1 VRPGPFPLVPAAIV
15 LAALSACT
23 NSSAGTDGVRSPAQP
38 ETSASPVSR
47 GETFTRDDVSFSYP
61 SRWKAFTVSDSSA
74 STGSQ
79 VWSRA
84 FGIDGRNLVGV
95 SAFELGVSITEA
107 NLQARSE
114 SIRSQLDNLF
124 AQAGGSLDGGP
135 TPQEM
140 GGLPGLSFTGTA
152 KNPNG
157 RTVHS
162 RLILAF
168 EGKTE
173 FFVNCQYDEQ
183 GRKRIL
189 SGCDRI
195 VSTFTVGG

>member
-1 VRPGPFPLVPAAIV
+1 VRPRLFRLVPAGIV
-15 LAALSACT
+15 LATLSACT
-23 NSSAGTDGVRSPAQP
+23 SSSAGTNGLRSAAHP
-38 ETSASPVSR
+38 ETPASPVSR

-61 SRWKAFTVSDSSA
+61 SGWKPLTVSDSSA

-79 VWSRA
+79 AWSRA
-84 FGIDGRNLVGV
+84 FGIDGRNLVSV
-95 SAFELGVSITEA
+95 SAFELGVSITDA

-114 SIRSQLDNLF
+114 SIRSQLDSLF
-124 AQAGGSLDGGP
+124 AQAGGFLAGGP
-135 TPQEM
+135 APQEM

-168 EGKTE
+168 DGRTE

-183 GRKRIL
+183 GRERIL
-189 SGCDRI
+189 SGCDRV
-195 VSTFTVGG
+195 VSTFSVRG